1 MDNSFNYIIEKVK
14 TATFISD
21 PYPHLYIKDFISEEH
36 LDIILKD
43 TQIHFK
49 EVFTDDELYNELINQ
64 DYKIQQFPG
73 CANDWNTYKKLL
85 QDKDKVCIENSDLVE
100 SMGITF
106 RLDYQDI
113 TSDIIK
119 ELVEFMNGDKFHQTL
134 KDKFGLVDKTNII
147 SAIQK
152 NLNRY
157 EISPHPDIR
166 RKALTYLLNI
176 NKDKSIEFE
185 DVHTHMLEFKKK
197 DDSLIKYW
205 VENLDKER
213 QWTSWDR
220 CNTIKICSKNNT
232 MLVLAPQ
239 SNPPT
244 LHGVKL
250 NYDHKKFQRTQIYG
264 NLIYV
269 N

>member
-1 MDNSFNYIIEKVK
+1 MVNNFNYIIEKVK
-14 TATFISD
+14 KATFIKD

-36 LDIILKD
+36 LDIILRD

-49 EVFTDDELYNELINQ
+49 EVFTDDELYNELIKQ

-73 CANDWNTYKKLL
+73 CANTWITYKKIL
-85 QDKDKVCIENSDLVE
+85 QDKAYIENSDLVE

-113 TSDIIK
+113 KSDIIK
-119 ELVEFMNGDKFHQTL
+119 ELVEFMNGDNFHQTL
-134 KDKFGLVDKTNII
+134 KDKFGLIDKTNII

-166 RKALTYLLNI
+166 SKALTYLLNI

-185 DVHTHMLEFKKK
+185 DVHTHILEFKKK

-205 VENLDKER
+205 VENPDKER

-220 CNTIKICSKNNT
+220 CNTVKICSKNNT
-232 MLVLAPQ
+232 MLMFAPQ

-250 NYDHKKFQRTQIYG
+250 NYDHKRFQRTQIYG
-264 NLIYV
+264 NLLYD

>member
-1 MDNSFNYIIEKVK
+1 MNNFDYIIDKIK
-14 TATFISD
+14 SAKFIND

-36 LDIILKD
+36 LGIILKD

-49 EVFTDDELYNELINQ
+49 EVFTDDELYNELIKQ

-73 CANDWNTYKKLL
+73 CVSTWIKYKELL
-85 QDKDKVCIENSDLVE
+85 QDNAYIENSDLVE

-106 RLDYQDI
+106 RLDYQNVK
-113 TSDIIK
+113 SGVIK
-119 ELVEFMNGDKFHQTL
+119 ELVEFMNGKKFHQTL
-134 KDKFGLVDKTNII
+134 KEKFNLVDKTNII

-166 RKALTYLLNI
+166 GKALTYLLNI
-176 NKDKSIEFE
+176 NKNKSIEFE
-185 DVHTHMLEFKKK
+185 DVHTHMLEFKKEYK
-197 DDSLIKYW
+197 KMENYW
-205 VENLDKER
+205 IENPNKER
-213 QWTSWDR
+213 NWVSWDE
-220 CNTIKICSKNNT
+220 CNTVNIHSKNNT
-232 MLVLAPQ
+232 LIMFKPN
-239 SNPPT
+239 SSPPT

-264 NLIYV
+264 NLIYA
-269 N
+269 